1 MLCYTQKSGCN
12 GCLVAC
18 ASFKLA
24 TISVRESEAMRF
36 WVSSLLGMAGH
47 PNL

>member
-1 MLCYTQKSGCN
+1 MLCYPQKSGCN

-18 ASFKLA
+18 ASLKLA

-36 WVSSLLGMAGH
+36 WVSSLFGMAAH